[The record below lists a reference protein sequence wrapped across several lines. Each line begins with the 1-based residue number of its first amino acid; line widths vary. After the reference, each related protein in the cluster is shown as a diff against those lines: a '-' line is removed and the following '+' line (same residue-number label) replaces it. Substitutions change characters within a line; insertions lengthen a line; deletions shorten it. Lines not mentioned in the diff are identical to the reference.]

1 MTSSLITRVGHI
13 GILEGMLVNGY
24 YNDFQNAND
33 SALLSYINA
42 QESTNAKWSMIRSQ
56 NNITISR
63 LHLGVSESWVIDA
76 SLFDL
81 PAARSLAS
89 LKDALAAAFSGKATL
104 ELSQKVDAKKHEIY
118 GPFALATLLLE
129 QGRRGIAINRYKG
142 LGEMNAEQLW
152 ETTLDPTCRTL
163 LQIKLSHAEE
173 AEKVFSTLMGD
184 VVEPRREFIQANAL
198 NVVNLDV

>member
-1 MTSSLITRVGHI
+1 M
-13 GILEGMLVNGY
+13 E
-24 YNDFQNAND
+24 
-33 SALLSYINA
+33 
-42 QESTNAKWSMIRSQ
+42 RSP
-56 NNITISR
+56 NNITVR
-63 LHLGVSESWVIDA
+63 RAHLGVSEAWVIDA

-89 LKDALAAAFSGKATL
+89 PKESLATAFNGKAIL
-104 ELSQKVDAKKHEIY
+104 EISQKVDAKKHAIH

-152 ETTLDPTCRTL
+152 ETTLDPSCRTL
-163 LQIKLSHAEE
+163 LQIKLTHAEE
-173 AEKVFSTLMGD
+173 AEEVFSTLMGD